1 MGKSHSHEVIREY
14 LQDPATI
21 KLLQEFQQQNA
32 HLLQQFEKLRQEIED
47 QKIESF
53 EDLQQYDQKGADALV
68 KLATQTTPLQ
78 MQGRNIGFF
87 GLTSTGKSTIIN
99 KLLDREVAKT
109 GAGETTTKIEPYDGK
124 GYTLYDIPGRN
135 DDTTYFSM
143 EYVAFWKGLT
153 ARVVLLTTS
162 MKEMTK
168 VFHLLDAINLKYDIV
183 VNKFDLIKQDERE
196 NFKAQIKQEINKCGL
211 KGVNN
216 VWFVSSQNPRQ
227 FPDWITMCH
236 SFLDCYPDL
245 ELEARQFVFEECSK
259 TDTTFT
265 AETLAIFIDNRFYE
279 LNNLKKVD
287 QRLARSVESCKLDL
301 RRFGAKF
308 TANSSRPY
316 FLGHEREDVVKHRK
330 EFVKYFIEREQHFYT
345 ITNDAV
351 PQWKTPTTTPAV
363 LLCHDESTYKCGEIV
378 AKRWIMSDN
387 APFCNKD
394 RGRSITCSDLLV
406 MHPSGPFFS
415 LIDKEYSE
423 ALKKYPHL
431 NDDCGFNYR
440 LFQLLPFKN
449 EYKNHNFVCL
459 LDNAR
464 THTAAHMHI
473 NDFGMTPG
481 TRCPVDKIDYIDENN
496 KKQTIECYDDDDEY
510 NKGLLAL
517 AYELNV
523 FVLKK
528 YANSMN

>member
-1 MGKSHSHEVIREY
+1 
-14 LQDPATI
+14 
-21 KLLQEFQQQNA
+21 
-32 HLLQQFEKLRQEIED
+32 
-47 QKIESF
+47 
-53 EDLQQYDQKGADALV
+53 
-68 KLATQTTPLQ
+68 

-196 NFKAQIKQEINKCGL
+196 NFKAQIKQEINQCGL

-316 FLGHEREDVVKHRK
+316 FLGHEREGVVKHRK
-330 EFVKYFIEREQHFYT
+330 EFVKYFIEREQNFYT

-351 PQWKTPTTTPAV
+351 PQWKTPTTTPPV
-363 LLCHDESTYKCGEIV
+363 LLLDCAMIKSSVTVKSQTRTLAINTYNYHG
-378 AKRWIMSDN
+378 SY
-387 APFCNKD
+387 
-394 RGRSITCSDLLV
+394 SCSAI
-406 MHPSGPFFS
+406 F
-415 LIDKEYSE
+415 
-423 ALKKYPHL
+423 
-431 NDDCGFNYR
+431 
-440 LFQLLPFKN
+440 
-449 EYKNHNFVCL
+449 
-459 LDNAR
+459 
-464 THTAAHMHI
+464 
-473 NDFGMTPG
+473 
-481 TRCPVDKIDYIDENN
+481 
-496 KKQTIECYDDDDEY
+496 
-510 NKGLLAL
+510 
-517 AYELNV
+517 
-523 FVLKK
+523 
-528 YANSMN
+528 

>member
-196 NFKAQIKQEINKCGL
+196 NFKAQIKQEINQCGL

-363 LLCHDESTYKCGEIV
+363 LLYILSQFK
-378 AKRWIMSDN
+378 
-387 APFCNKD
+387 
-394 RGRSITCSDLLV
+394 
-406 MHPSGPFFS
+406 
-415 LIDKEYSE
+415 
-423 ALKKYPHL
+423 
-431 NDDCGFNYR
+431 R